1 MNSYKSKKEELI
13 RYLYNTI
20 NVSQFKYEIINNVS
34 QLDKIVSS
42 QHYLSAE
49 FFGKNCFL
57 VFTKLKSNFYS
68 FLIDRTQLKYKI
80 DDINFDTINIQQC
93 NVDVDISI
101 YTGTIFD
108 GTYII
113 KNNKHTFMCNDVY
126 YFKGTDCISNNLQHK
141 LLNIQMYFNSIGST
155 NTRAE
160 MFDNRI
166 HLEIQINKLQ
176 DVKTIR
182 SFVND
187 KIVSTP
193 EKKTFFDNFM
203 TRGLCFWPQK
213 SGTKLL
219 YIYGKDYEKPREK
232 PREIHKE
239 NHTDGLKD
247 IFKDSLKDKDNI
259 KDKDNLKDKDDFK
272 QTKKPYIIKDDVSPK
287 KTPLSKKSYVA
298 KNDSPI
304 YAILEMKATRLV
316 DNYKMYAIEKVVDNN
331 VPRLKKYQLDIAYIP
346 NIKKSKWCKDIT
358 VSSTNGSVLVK
369 CLWKD
374 DKRKW
379 EPMEHVTDIKFPSYI
394 DEIREKLIEIDQ
406 SDSDCSD

>member
-203 TRGLCFWPQK
+203 TMGLCFWPQK

-219 YIYGKDYEKPREK
+219 YIYGKDYEKPRE
-232 PREIHKE
+232 IHKE
-239 NHTDGLKD
+239 NHTD
-247 IFKDSLKDKDNI
+247 SL

>member
-155 NTRAE
+155 NTCAE

-219 YIYGKDYEKPREK
+219 YIYGKDYEKPRE
-232 PREIHKE
+232 

-247 IFKDSLKDKDNI
+247 IF
-259 KDKDNLKDKDDFK
+259 KDNLKDKDDFK

>member
-20 NVSQFKYEIINNVS
+20 NVSQFKYEIINNAS

-80 DDINFDTINIQQC
+80 DDINFDNINIQQC

-101 YTGTIFD
+101 YMGTIFD

-126 YFKGTDCISNNLQHK
+126 YFKGIDCISNDLQHK

-155 NTRAE
+155 NTRPE

-166 HLEIQINKLQ
+166 HLEIQINKIQ

-187 KIVSTP
+187 KITSTP

-219 YIYGKDYEKPREK
+219 YIYGKDYEKPRD
-232 PREIHKE
+232 
-239 NHTDGLKD
+239 NLKD
-247 IFKDSLKDKDNI
+247 NFKDNI
-259 KDKDNLKDKDDFK
+259 KENLKDNLK
-272 QTKKPYIIKDDVSPK
+272 QTKKPYVIKDDVSPI
-287 KTPLSKKSYVA
+287 KTSLSKKSYVA

-379 EPMEHVTDIKFPSYI
+379 EPMEHITDIKFPSYI